1 MRAGHQYQ
9 LAHRLLGFSGA
20 VKESA
25 VRRFA
30 TRFSRPRREGSRPV
44 DLEFPSWTETPN
56 LTEATRV
63 LRAADQ
69 SNAGLL
75 IDVLHFAR
83 SRSRVDELRELPPEW
98 FHYAHVC
105 DAPGDIPTTTAGLIH
120 TARFERLFRGEG
132 DLDILGILSALPEG
146 IPYALEIPR
155 AELVAQVGPKEH
167 TRLAISAARGH
178 LDAAVVRRA

>member
-1 MRAGHQYQ
+1 MA
-9 LAHRLLGFSGA
+9 LPLGL
-20 VKESA
+20 
-25 VRRFA
+25 
-30 TRFSRPRREGSRPV
+30 TV

-69 SNAGLL
+69 PNAGLL

-83 SRSRVDELRELPPEW
+83 SRSSIDDLRELPPEW

-105 DAPGDIPTTTAGLIH
+105 DAPGKIPTTTAGLIH
-120 TARFERLFRGEG
+120 TARFERLFPGEG
-132 DLDILGILSALPEG
+132 DLDILGILSALPAG

-167 TRLAISAARGH
+167 TRLAISASRHH
-178 LDAAVVRRA
+178 LDAAAAVAGE